1 MAYFFQTSYAG
12 CMKHPRYEA
21 NEKTRWSNIIAKNFI
36 GGLMWGLGSVI
47 GATMVL
53 SIVVKT
59 LSTFEFIPAV
69 ADFIVQ
75 LQTYIDIKK

>member
-1 MAYFFQTSYAG
+1 
-12 CMKHPRYEA
+12 MKRERYEA

-36 GGLMWGLGSVI
+36 GGLMWGLGTVI

-59 LSTFEFIPAV
+59 LSTFEYIPAV
-69 ADFIVQ
+69 ADFIVEIQ
-75 LQTYIDIKK
+75 NYIDVRR

>member
-1 MAYFFQTSYAG
+1 
-12 CMKHPRYEA
+12 MKHPRYEA

>member
-1 MAYFFQTSYAG
+1 
-12 CMKHPRYEA
+12 MKHERYDA
-21 NEKTRWSNIIAKNFI
+21 NERVSWKNVIFKNLI

-53 SIVVKT
+53 SIVAKT
-59 LSTFEFIPAV
+59 LSNFDFIPAV

-75 LQTYIDIKK
+75 LQEYIDIKK

>member
-1 MAYFFQTSYAG
+1 
-12 CMKHPRYEA
+12 MKHERYDA
-21 NEKTRWSNIIAKNFI
+21 NEHVSWNHVIFKNLI

-53 SIVVKT
+53 SIVARA
-59 LSTFEFIPAV
+59 LSNFDFIPAV

-75 LQTYIDIKK
+75 LQQYIAVQN

>member
-1 MAYFFQTSYAG
+1 
-12 CMKHPRYEA
+12 MKHPRYDA
-21 NEKTRWSNIIAKNFI
+21 NERVSWKHVIAKNFI

-69 ADFIVQ
+69 AEFIVQ
-75 LQTYIDIKK
+75 LQTYIDVKK

>member
-1 MAYFFQTSYAG
+1 
-12 CMKHPRYEA
+12 MKHPRYDA
-21 NEKTRWSNIIAKNFI
+21 NERVSWKNVVAKNFV
-36 GGLMWGLGSVI
+36 GGLMWGFGSVI

-53 SIVVKT
+53 SVVIKT

-75 LQTYIDIKK
+75 IQDTIKVDQ

>member
-1 MAYFFQTSYAG
+1 
-12 CMKHPRYEA
+12 MKRERFEA
-21 NEKTRWSNIIAKNFI
+21 NEKTRWSNIVAKNFI

-47 GATMVL
+47 GATMIL

-59 LSTFEFIPAV
+59 LNTFDFIPAV

-75 LQTYIDIKK
+75 LQAYIDIKK

>member
-1 MAYFFQTSYAG
+1 
-12 CMKHPRYEA
+12 MKQQRYET

-53 SIVVKT
+53 SIVVRT

-75 LQTYIDIKK
+75 LQAYIDIRK

>member
-1 MAYFFQTSYAG
+1 
-12 CMKHPRYEA
+12 MKRERYEA
-21 NEKTRWSNIIAKNFI
+21 NEKTRWGTIIAKNFI

-53 SIVVKT
+53 SIVAKT
-59 LSTFEFIPAV
+59 LSNFDFIPAV

-75 LQTYIDIKK
+75 LQQYIAVQK

>member
-1 MAYFFQTSYAG
+1 MH
-12 CMKHPRYEA
+12 MKRERYEA

-53 SIVVKT
+53 TIVVKT

-69 ADFIVQ
+69 ADFVVQ
-75 LQTYIDIKK
+75 LQEYIDIKK

>member
-1 MAYFFQTSYAG
+1 
-12 CMKHPRYEA
+12 MKHPRYDA
-21 NEKTRWSNIIAKNFI
+21 NEHTSWKNVVAKNFI

-59 LSTFEFIPAV
+59 LSRLNYIPAV
-69 ADFIVQ
+69 ANFIVQ
-75 LQTYIDIKK
+75 LQEYIEVKK